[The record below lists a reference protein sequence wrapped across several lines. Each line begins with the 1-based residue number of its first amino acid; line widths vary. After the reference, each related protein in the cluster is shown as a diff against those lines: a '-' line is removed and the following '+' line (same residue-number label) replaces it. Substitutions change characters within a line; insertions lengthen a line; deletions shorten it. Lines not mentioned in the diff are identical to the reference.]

1 MNNIPRNSPEIIGD
15 VLKILAHTIER
26 IFEEQRLQR
35 EILLS
40 QEVKSGATDRL
51 EQATYERHKLWESIR
66 QLETN
71 VAQVVVA
78 QATQGRKIDEIR
90 DWLMPRS
97 LRFKKWW
104 HFWKS
109 K

>member
-1 MNNIPRNSPEIIGD
+1 VVGD

-51 EQATYERHKLWESIR
+51 DMATGERYQLWESIR
-66 QLETN
+66 RLEGY
-71 VAQVVVA
+71 VSEVVIA
-78 QATQGRKIDEIR
+78 QATQDRKIDEIR

-97 LRFKKWW
+97 VRLRKWFE
-104 HFWKS
+104 FWKP